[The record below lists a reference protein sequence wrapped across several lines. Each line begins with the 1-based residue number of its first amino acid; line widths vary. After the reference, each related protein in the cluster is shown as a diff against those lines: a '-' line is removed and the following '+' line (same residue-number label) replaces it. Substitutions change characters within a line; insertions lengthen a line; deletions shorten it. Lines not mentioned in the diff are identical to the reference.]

1 MDKEKKQNK
10 FLNKY
15 LKWFILVLSIFIAII
30 IKYKNSYTALTLI
43 PTTILA
49 FLQSNIKQ
57 EELAEMQIDEM
68 KKQQKEKEEQEKFEK
83 MLQFVCASYI
93 RDDKKSIE
101 KFNKIDLGGMTIEN
115 LFFRW
120 SATEYGSEIM
130 ATPIFNVLEMKE
142 NFYKNLNL
150 LPCGKNNEYPVDIF
164 KRELPK
170 ILNEDTFDFDKETWK
185 SDL

>member
-83 MLQFVCASYI
+83 MLKFFYAS
-93 RDDKKSIE
+93 
-101 KFNKIDLGGMTIEN
+101 
-115 LFFRW
+115 
-120 SATEYGSEIM
+120 
-130 ATPIFNVLEMKE
+130 
-142 NFYKNLNL
+142 
-150 LPCGKNNEYPVDIF
+150 CKNNNEKTIKMFREKLPDFQTIGMLCIKQTSFEEFCKILDTKMRYNEFWRNIL

>member
-43 PTTILA
+43 PSIILA

-68 KKQQKEKEEQEKFEK
+68 KKQQKEKEEQEKIEK
-83 MLQFVCASYI
+83 MLKFFYTSCKN
-93 RDDKKSIE
+93 RDEKSIKIFRKKLPDFQAIGTLCIRQTSFE
-101 KFNKIDLGGMTIEN
+101 KFCETLDTTMRYSESLRNILKIEL
-115 LFFRW
+115 LK
-120 SATEYGSEIM
+120 
-130 ATPIFNVLEMKE
+130 IFND
-142 NFYKNLNL
+142 N
-150 LPCGKNNEYPVDIF
+150 
-164 KRELPK
+164 
-170 ILNEDTFDFDKETWK
+170 TFDFDKETWK
-185 SDL
+185 SDFIEKA